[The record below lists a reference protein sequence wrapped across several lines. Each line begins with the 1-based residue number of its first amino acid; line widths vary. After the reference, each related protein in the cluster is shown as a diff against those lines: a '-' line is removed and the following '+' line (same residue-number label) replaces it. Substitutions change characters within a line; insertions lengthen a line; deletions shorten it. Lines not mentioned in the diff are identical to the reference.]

1 MSPRLSPSLLGALPS
16 GVARPSYAR
25 GAENPAGVVHLGIG
39 AFHRAHQGAYF
50 DALMGLGEAGWM
62 IRAASLRAPTAAA
75 QLNPQEGL
83 YTLVE
88 RDGAEA
94 RQRVIGA
101 LREVLVAPA
110 DPGALVAALARPE
123 VALVTLTVT
132 EKGYG
137 LDPASGALNEA
148 DGAIAA
154 DLASLAR
161 PQSAP
166 GFLAAGLAARRAA
179 GLAPFTV
186 LSCDN
191 LPNNG
196 ARTRAAVL
204 ALASR
209 HDAGLADWIAAEG
222 AFPSAMV
229 DRIVPATTGADI
241 AALAEAAGYHD
252 PGMVKTEPF
261 SQWVVEDRFCARR
274 PSLERVGVQFTRD
287 VSAWEHAK
295 LRLLNGA
302 HSALAYL
309 GGLAGHAFVHE
320 AIAAPGFARF
330 IAALWDEA
338 AGTLAPLEG
347 FDAAAYR
354 AALLARFANAAL
366 AHRTA
371 QIAMDGS
378 QKLPQRLLASL
389 RARLARGQA
398 SPALTLAVASWMRWQ
413 TGVDEQGQAFAVEDP
428 LAPRTAQA
436 LREAGASPQARVAA
450 LLAIPEVFGADL
462 AQAPGLVA
470 ALVRALQR
478 LERAGAAQ
486 TVLGFDPEE
495 AAP

>member
-1 MSPRLSPSLLGALPS
+1 LGALPAA
-16 GVARPSYAR
+16 VARPSYAR
-25 GAENPAGVVHLGIG
+25 AAENPAGVVHLGIG

-50 DALMGLGEAGWM
+50 DALMRLGEPGWM
-62 IRAASLRAPTAAA
+62 IRAASLRAPNAAA
-75 QLNPQEGL
+75 QLNPQQGL

-94 RQRVIGA
+94 RLRVIGA

-137 LDPASGALNEA
+137 LDPATGALNA
-148 DGAIAA
+148 QDPAIAA
-154 DLASLAR
+154 DLASLAQ
-161 PQSAP
+161 PCSTP

-204 ALASR
+204 ALAGR
-209 HDAGLADWIAAEG
+209 HDPGLADWIGAEG
-222 AFPSAMV
+222 AFPSSMV
-229 DRIVPATTGADI
+229 DRIVPATTETDI
-241 AALAEAAGYHD
+241 AALSEAAGYDD
-252 PGMVKTEPF
+252 PGMIKTEPF
-261 SQWVVEDRFCARR
+261 SQWVVEDAFCARR
-274 PSLERVGVQFTRD
+274 PGLERVGVQFTRD
-287 VSAWEHAK
+287 VSAWEHVK

-309 GGLAGHAFVHE
+309 GALAGHAFVHQ
-320 AIAAPGFARF
+320 AIAAPGFVRYLG
-330 IAALWDEA
+330 ALWNEA
-338 AGTLAPLEG
+338 ASTLAPIDG
-347 FDAAAYR
+347 FDPAAYR

-366 AHRTA
+366 AHRTT

-378 QKLPQRLLASL
+378 QKLPQRLLASI
-389 RARLARGQA
+389 RTRLARGQA
-398 SPALTLAVASWMRWQ
+398 SPALTLAVAGWMRWQ
-413 TGVDEQGQAFAVEDP
+413 SGVDEQGRIFVVEDP
-428 LAPRTAQA
+428 LAARTAAA
-436 LREAGASPQARVAA
+436 LRSAGSDAEARVAA
-450 LLAIPEVFGADL
+450 LLAIPDVFGADL

-470 ALVRALQR
+470 ALVRALAR
-478 LERAGAAQ
+478 LEAKGAAR
-486 TVLGFDPEE
+486 TVLDFRRDEEE
-495 AAP
+495 AP